1 MIINIKLYMIEGK
14 DDRYLEMIKRVIKE
28 TMSELGLSNGIIRF
42 VSVKISREYID
53 VIRGMLLG
61 GEGPAEFMPIIN
73 ELREYEIFDLPAL
86 IINGRKIIEGR
97 DLSPTEVRRLITNRV
112 KELLHD

>member
-1 MIINIKLYMIEGK
+1 MIINIKLYMIEDR
-14 DDRYLEMIKRVIKE
+14 DDKYLEMIKGIIREV
-28 TMSELGLSNGIIRF
+28 MSELGLNDSIIRF
-42 VSVKISREYID
+42 ISVKISRDYID
-53 VIRGMLLG
+53 VIRGMMLG

-97 DLSPTEVRRLITNRV
+97 DLSPR
-112 KELLHD
+112 